1 MSSEQPKT
9 AVVRTSETEKKPFDW
24 GSTAWCINRAAG
36 NSETLTFGKVVI
48 KAGQANDKHRHGN
61 CDEILYLLSG
71 ELDHYA
77 DDMGNAR
84 MTPGDA
90 IVIPT
95 GVAHYA
101 KCLGGED
108 AEMIV
113 IYSSPE
119 REIEAV
125 EG

>member
-1 MSSEQPKT
+1 MTDDQLKT
-9 AVVRTSETEKKPFDW
+9 TVVTTGETEKKAFDW

-48 KAGQANDKHRHGN
+48 KAGQANAKHRHGN

-71 ELDHYA
+71 ELDHCA
-77 DDMGNAR
+77 EDMGSAR
-84 MTPGDA
+84 MSPGDA

-101 KCLGGED
+101 KCLSTED

-113 IYSSPE
+113 VYSSPE
-119 REIEAV
+119 REIEIV
-125 EG
+125 SR

>member
-1 MSSEQPKT
+1 MSSDKPRTTVVKT
-9 AVVRTSETEKKPFDW
+9 DETQKKAFDW
-24 GSTAWCINRAAG
+24 GSTAWCINREAG
-36 NSETLTFGKVVI
+36 TSETLTFGKVVI
-48 KAGQANDKHRHGN
+48 KAGQANANHRHSN

-77 DDMGNAR
+77 DDMGSAR

-101 KCLGGED
+101 KCPSAED

-125 EG
+125 EE